1 MPDTSGLPDVPDG
14 QAASRTFTDRIGGE
28 WTVWGIDA
36 GPLPPKLR
44 RLLGPSVEA
53 KGTLLFV
60 SDSNQWRALTPA
72 PTDWMMVDES
82 ELECYHVRARLMRAD

>member
-1 MPDTSGLPDVPDG
+1 MPDTSDLPGAPDG
-14 QAASRTFTDRIGGE
+14 QAASRTFTDRIGAE

-53 KGTLLFV
+53 KGALVFV

-72 PTDWMMVDES
+72 PADWMMVDES
-82 ELECYHVRARLMRAD
+82 GLESYQVCARLMRAD